1 MAHQVAP
8 PRLQRGIAQP
18 ADIHCKFLSDTGLHF
33 VRCRQHISPADVDVI
48 LQGDGNGKGSDRLR
62 YLLVAQPDRG
72 YFRGEAGGQDGHPV
86 TRLERSGAKLPR
98 IAAEVRELGG
108 NGTDD
113 ILDRK
118 EGAGVAASR
127 NGNGLQVF
135 QQGRPAIPGHAFGAI
150 DDIVSVFGGN
160 RNERNIF
167 QAEAHLLLHFPIVR
181 YDGGKHLFA
190 EIHQVHLVDG
200 HHDLPD
206 AQQRGNEGMPH
217 GLFHDAVPGVHQN
230 HGQVGGRST
239 RYHIAGVLDVAGRI
253 GNDEFPFRG
262 GKIPISHVDGDALLA
277 FGPQAIGEQRQVHL
291 FVAPAPRS
299 LFHGFELILENGFG
313 IVQQATD
320 QGAFSI
326 VHAAGRGKPQ
336 HLHIQISFVVLHR

>member
-1 MAHQVAP
+1 MSDS
-8 PRLQRGIAQP
+8 RLY
-18 ADIHCKFLSDTGLHF
+18 F
-33 VRCRQHISPADVDVI
+33 VGNGQDISPADVDVI

-86 TRLERSGAKLPR
+86 TRLERSGTELPR

-150 DDIVSVFGGN
+150 DDIVSLFGGN

-206 AQQRGNEGMPH
+206 AQQRGDEGVAD
-217 GLFHDAVPGVHQN
+217 GLFHDAVAGIDQN
-230 HGQVGGRST
+230 HGQVGGGGARH
-239 RYHIAGVLDVAGRI
+239 HIAGVLDVAGRI

-299 LFHGFELILENGFG
+299 FFHGFELILENGFG

-336 HLHIQISFVVLHR
+336 QLHIQISFVVLHR